1 MNKHCGESRSNF
13 VTSSAVRIVAKTSRL
28 IVRAALFV
36 ADRVAVVAMWAEAKS
51 ER

>member
-1 MNKHCGESRSNF
+1 MNNSRGESRSNI
-13 VTSSAVRIVAKTSRL
+13 VTSSAVRIVAKISRF